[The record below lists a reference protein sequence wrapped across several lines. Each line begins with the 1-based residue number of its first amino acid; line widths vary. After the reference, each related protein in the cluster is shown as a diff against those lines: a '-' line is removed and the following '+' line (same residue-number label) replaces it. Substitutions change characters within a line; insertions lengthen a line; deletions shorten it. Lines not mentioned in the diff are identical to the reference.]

1 MSGAKDTEK
10 AMLVEDD
17 HEDMS
22 SDEEEDTAAAQMGA
36 AQLLKVLIEIFVWNN
51 LLKVSFLKRSRL
63 WRCNFDAL
71 KALKMCSAAKLH

>member
-1 MSGAKDTEK
+1 MSPPSSYPNGYLLFQIIMSGAKDTEK

-36 AQLLKVLIEIFVWNN
+36 AQLLKVLIEIFV
-51 LLKVSFLKRSRL
+51 
-63 WRCNFDAL
+63 
-71 KALKMCSAAKLH
+71 